1 MNQLE
6 QLREQCAV
14 TAWNHYMD
22 TCKRLNRA
30 PASYEEFIA
39 SSAIRALPLPAV
51 SVLDFG
57 AAPTGETDSSSA
69 IQSAIDYSSL
79 ASQAEALREENEK
92 LNALLLATNNDLMNA
107 LHDIEKLKEEK
118 KSLQNQVNEFEMKLA
133 KERAK

>member
-6 QLREQCAV
+6 QFREKCAV

-39 SSAIRALPLPAV
+39 SSAIRALPLPEVKQIQAPV
-51 SVLDFG
+51 EWANYDPTYLLNFIEANSGFDAETLG
-57 AAPTGETDSSSA
+57 AMINFA
-69 IQSAIDYSSL
+69 IES
-79 ASQAEALREENEK
+79 
-92 LNALLLATNNDLMNA
+92 
-107 LHDIEKLKEEK
+107 
-118 KSLQNQVNEFEMKLA
+118 A